1 VYETDVY
8 PRPAQLPAPNPDLSP
23 RDVVT
28 IQLEALQNNDL
39 YRHDGGIRLAFEFA
53 SPDNRSFI
61 GHVERFIELVKNP
74 LYRPLIGFQRA
85 TIGGVLILGGH
96 AQVQVDLVDGR
107 GEPARYVWSLSRQED
122 APYEDCWMT
131 DGVMLG

>member
-1 VYETDVY
+1 MYVTDVY

-23 RDVVT
+23 REVVT

-39 YRHDGGIRLAFEFA
+39 YPRDGGIRVAFEYA
-53 SPDNRSFI
+53 SPENRSFI

-85 TIGGVLILGGH
+85 TIAGVLILGDH
-96 AQVQVDLVDGR
+96 AQVQVEVVDTR
-107 GEPARYVWSLSRQED
+107 GVQMKYVWSLSRQED

-131 DGVMLG
+131 DGVMVG

>member
-1 VYETDVY
+1 MYYDAY
-8 PRPAQLPAPNPDLSP
+8 PRPAQLPTPNSELSP
-23 RDVVT
+23 REVVM

-39 YRHDGGIRLAFEFA
+39 YPGNGGIRIAFDYA
-53 SPDNRSFI
+53 SPGNRMFS
-61 GHVERFIELVKNP
+61 GPVERFIELVKNP

-85 TIGGVLILGGH
+85 TIGDIVIIGDH
-96 AQVQVDLVDGR
+96 AQVRVELVDAQGKR
-107 GEPARYVWSLSRQED
+107 VQYVWSLSRQDD